1 MSRKINLLILADIY
15 SRPWH
20 KVSLLGLPI
29 LNMIFTVW
37 PEVLGG
43 TQSEVRKCKITFT
56 SNTWSNQQNQQKS
69 TKNLD
74 LSFFL
79 KLARTYIKSC
89 ENTLCYIT
97 PCIKPVIVSSTM
109 LTFFECF
116 KAKPNVWWKKC
127 DKVQLLLLL
136 CLFIFY
142 MADSSRC
149 FFWKQSINKKV
160 SKVATC
166 FSPVT
171 NNA

>member
-1 MSRKINLLILADIY
+1 MSRKMNLLILADIY
-15 SRPWH
+15 SRSWH

-29 LNMIFTVW
+29 LNMIFTGW

-56 SNTWSNQQNQQKS
+56 GNTWSNQQNQLKS

-97 PCIKPVIVSSTM
+97 PCIKAVIVSSTM
-109 LTFFECF
+109 LTFF
-116 KAKPNVWWKKC
+116 
-127 DKVQLLLLL
+127 
-136 CLFIFY
+136 
-142 MADSSRC
+142 
-149 FFWKQSINKKV
+149 
-160 SKVATC
+160 
-166 FSPVT
+166 
-171 NNA
+171 